1 MECSG
6 IKGLWKY
13 IALDFSFIG
22 SLLKKRQDDQPLPLF
37 LYMKIFT
44 YEAKKHSISGMSF
57 YQNPMV
63 DDITAAL
70 HPHAPYK
77 GNYLV
82 K

>member
-1 MECSG
+1 
-6 IKGLWKY
+6 
-13 IALDFSFIG
+13 
-22 SLLKKRQDDQPLPLF
+22 
-37 LYMKIFT
+37 MKIFAFR
-44 YEAKKHSISGMSF
+44 AKKHPISGMLF

-82 K
+82 KQIYHTIIILSSKA

>member
-1 MECSG
+1 MFMYSDG
-6 IKGLWKY
+6 VQNNKRRSSQPRL
-13 IALDFSFIG
+13 FI
-22 SLLKKRQDDQPLPLF
+22 R
-37 LYMKIFT
+37 YMKIFAFR
-44 YEAKKHSISGMSF
+44 AKKHPISGMLF

-82 K
+82 KQIYHTIIILSSKA